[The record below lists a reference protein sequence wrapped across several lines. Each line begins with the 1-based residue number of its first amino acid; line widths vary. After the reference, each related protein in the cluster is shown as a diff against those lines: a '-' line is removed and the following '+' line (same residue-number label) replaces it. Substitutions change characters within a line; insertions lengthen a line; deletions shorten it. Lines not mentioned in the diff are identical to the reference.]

1 MLYAVD
7 IFGGKVWVVG
17 CFKFIPGSD
26 YVDVQVRMG
35 GKGLRYD
42 YMYTYRT
49 DGKLPPSLATLLMRK
64 DMSKVWQIFGEDK

>member
-1 MLYAVD
+1 MQYAVD
-7 IFGGKVWVVG
+7 IVGRNVWVVG
-17 CFKFIPGSD
+17 CFKCDPGSD

-49 DGKLPPSLATLLMRK
+49 DGKLTPSLATLLMRK